1 MVNLISYF
9 GKIQIYII
17 PVNSYNMYNYQTDYS
32 ILFDSIILYIDRI
45 LVNVLSSQTLVFF
58 WILPSFLVQ

>member
-9 GKIQIYII
+9 GKIQIDII
-17 PVNSYNMYNYQTDYS
+17 HVNSYNMYNYQTDYS

>member
-9 GKIQIYII
+9 GKIQIDII

-32 ILFDSIILYIDRI
+32 ILFDSIILYID
-45 LVNVLSSQTLVFF
+45 LF
-58 WILPSFLVQ
+58 